1 MFKNKKTLFIIGAV
15 VSMAVV
21 LTLPFVGKQINN
33 SLNRAVAQQS
43 CEGAPSQQAC
53 EGICYWDTSCHTNI
67 CGDGHSDGPN
77 EQCDDGNLTN
87 GDGCD
92 SNCQIEGGGGGCE
105 SSGICRNKQCGG
117 MDGYSPDGGT
127 TCFSDSQ
134 CTSLCNVCSSDP
146 SRILYGGDFQSI
158 GCTNFNGN
166 QANCE
171 QGFVRSHTGV
181 ASCSYDMNTGVCF
194 NCDAFH
200 EWDGKCTNTCRAPGV
215 CGNALIDSK
224 DETCDDG
231 GLCTGDN
238 LTHCALD
245 GDCTFVGGTCTPRDG
260 DGCSSTCQIE
270 QGTVCAH
277 DPSRALF
284 VTDCNMWNANAD
296 ACGHSFVN
304 GNSGI
309 TSCWYDSAN
318 DQCNGCGSNACV
330 NTCQIGPNPAFIFI
344 TSGIGNG
351 NTGGIASMDSACVS
365 VAGSAGLDG
374 TWKAVA
380 SDSTHNAADILPDK
394 QPYFLLNGV
403 QVARD
408 KDDLLDGSIM
418 NPIYITE
425 FGTPYADIP
434 GHPGIAWT
442 GSDLSGV
449 YDAGNAC
456 NDWTSGLAENN
467 SRVGSANATDSDWIA
482 ANATCD
488 QQAAIYCV
496 SGDSTGMGGQEIC
509 DNGIDDNGN
518 QLVDCADPQCSKMPA
533 CGGQGGQC
541 INMNGELDGT
551 NPFAG
556 GQGEACDG
564 TAFWP
569 DHDTCEAFGYTG
581 GTLGCTICKPD
592 FSACTGGGGQGGVGQ
607 INVNLKDESG
617 DPYDVSEDTF
627 VVAACGNT
635 TVESTGQ
642 GGSVSTQS
650 DSFYS
655 GATIPKGEHSATIM
669 GIPTPQNGEVF
680 SNPCLVFLGKSSSLA
695 LGSQYIYAG
704 GLDDPE
710 VWTDYSKN
718 TNMDKPMPPMA
729 KYAPVFLGDDNDQN
743 PTNQGPNAA
752 DLSMKVQELTPGDL
766 TGYVCL
772 DLDKNGVCTP
782 LDGINEFLPDMTVN
796 ISPMGDAPAGFTTPD
811 PYTTDRTGYYV
822 FNDLPGG
829 DYIIQASGEKM
840 YIGTVHVSGNTSQ
853 DLVVS
858 LGKTLSLNLDDASG
872 CWLPKQHSVNY
883 SFWPQNWNFDS
894 KPVMGEAAFDDF
906 TDNQDGTYSL
916 DIQGFSRSVYNAY
929 IEVPGCLSI
938 KDAVVDLSQQ
948 PAELDEELTPG
959 ITISGTVVDESGN
972 PVPDFNFGAQTVF
985 DPTQPKVFG
994 GFVGTKT
1001 LADDSDTEDVNEAG
1015 HFELRGLSEGD
1026 WTFESF
1032 EGSLAAS
1039 QRSFA
1044 PGAGSLNAD
1053 GAYTVG
1059 ASGASDVVLVLRDD
1073 KRVNITI
1080 TDGIN
1085 LITDARMDIL
1095 CGTGKYV
1102 HLGMSD
1108 NAWTFLPPGDT
1119 CYFSVHSRSAAYD
1132 PLENYPVAITAGT
1145 QPQDISI
1152 MLNHANSNQGVYT
1165 GSTFKSDK
1173 TTTYPA
1179 GKVTYTGKIT
1189 APDAADL
1196 AGKTVT
1202 FTYPAAAKAS
1212 GDGTLITNVSA
1223 GTCTNGSGT
1232 VTCAI
1237 PDGYTDTSYTIS
1249 SQLTVASGFTGNNIS
1264 TSLNIAS
1271 TSIGNVYVEVISLSV
1286 NAPSA
1291 VSSGKDFTV
1300 YGLAYPDATVT
1311 LSYIDDAG
1319 VETTVGSTVMDPGS
1333 TWYTFNNVNIKAAP
1347 GHNIYTLKATA
1358 VGEGATASVTRNI
1371 IVGGATPNLANIT
1384 MTVNGADWPDSQ
1396 YTGIPTGLIFEGTP
1410 FTINLTFSAP
1420 VTSVTGAFNGISYS
1434 FTNTDDDS
1442 WQLNIPAGWTG
1453 YGDLTVDITVTWDDD
1468 NNEDTPDVTV
1478 LYGTVVGG
1486 SEGIDPSGYVYD
1498 TTDAN
1503 RIPGVSATVYQLV
1516 AGASHA
1522 SLSPSTVITAVAGA
1536 DDGTGGGISGN
1547 GIIENG
1553 EEGAV
1558 SGFAVGKI
1566 TGCYTV
1572 AGTLDTA
1579 KCTWSQWDAAPSG
1592 QISPQVT
1599 DSNGHY
1605 GWNVP
1610 VGWYRVSFQK
1620 ANPDGY
1626 SLSYSRDVYVPPAET
1641 GLNLNLG
1648 AYDIGAP
1655 TAATNPA
1662 NAAIGIALN
1671 VNPTVFFSEPMLAG
1685 TINTTNIKLMQLFT
1699 EVPSTVIYN
1708 AANHTATIAPTT
1720 PPLAATTLYTIH
1732 IGNAV
1737 TDDTSNNLDQ
1747 TYDINFTT
1755 GTATDVT
1762 APASAATPA
1771 STAFTG
1777 SQVVTLGAD
1786 DGGGA
1791 GTCADCI
1798 VYYTTDG
1805 TAPTASSSVY
1815 TGALTFT
1822 STKTLKFFAKDIA
1835 GNCEGGNCVTP
1846 TVNTETYT
1854 LTSIP
1859 STPTGIVGGALT
1871 NASSINWD
1879 DMVSATSYNVYRTL
1893 TSGSGYAFL
1902 ANPDI
1907 SAYTDLGLTAGTN
1920 YYYKVSA
1927 VNGLGESGL
1936 SAEVSV
1942 TPLAVAQQQQQEVVT
1957 GGGGGGM
1964 SLSMLLKNMI
1974 PQMKPAAGATAAGGT
1989 VSAVFLDIAGH
2000 WAEKYIKTIADLGI
2014 ISGKTADTYAPNDPI
2029 TRAELTKMAIIAFNY
2044 KTEQPKSAPF
2054 NDVESYAWYAPYILA
2069 AKDSNIIKG
2078 YSGNFFRPNNPI
2090 NRAEALTILIKAAG
2104 FQVDPN
2110 AVVSF
2115 TDTPSSSWY
2124 MPYLAYAKNN
2134 GIISGYAD
2142 GTFGPGKSITRAEA
2156 AKIIVKILEMK

>member
-1 MFKNKKTLFIIGAV
+1 MFKNKRTLFIIGAV

-21 LTLPFVGKQINN
+21 LTLPFISKNFNSDVKALSFNYTSLNPADTVMDVPVAVQPLVTFNEPIKAVVFPGEYVYLCLSSLGATMNDCIANALPL
-33 SLNRAVAQQS
+33 SLNRVDPD
-43 CEGAPSQQAC
+43 GAGPAPENSALRIIPQ
-53 EGICYWDTSCHTNI
+53 NPL
-67 CGDGHSDGPN
+67 GPN
-77 EQCDDGNLTN
+77 HSYTIYFDVCNEAQTLCVGKDQWNFTTAAAPADPLCGNGYLERQEQCDDG
-87 GDGCD
+87 
-92 SNCQIEGGGGGCE
+92 
-105 SSGICRNKQCGG
+105 
-117 MDGYSPDGGT
+117 GT
-127 TCFSDSQ
+127 S
-134 CTSLCNVCSSDP
+134 
-146 SRILYGGDFQSI
+146 
-158 GCTNFNGN
+158 
-166 QANCE
+166 
-171 QGFVRSHTGV
+171 
-181 ASCSYDMNTGVCF
+181 
-194 NCDAFH
+194 
-200 EWDGKCTNTCRAPGV
+200 
-215 CGNALIDSK
+215 
-224 DETCDDG
+224 
-231 GLCTGDN
+231 
-238 LTHCALD
+238 
-245 GDCTFVGGTCTPRDG
+245 DG
-260 DGCSSTCQIE
+260 DGCSSICEWETPPPPFCGDGMCNGDDNCSNCEQDCGACPPSCGDGMCNGDDNCSNCEQDCGPCGGGCVQDPACDAPCDGGPGYSPDNGQTCFS
-270 QGTVCAH
+270 
-277 DPSRALF
+277 D
-284 VTDCNMWNANAD
+284 
-296 ACGHSFVN
+296 
-304 GNSGI
+304 
-309 TSCWYDSAN
+309 
-318 DQCNGCGSNACV
+318 DQCANI
-330 NTCQIGPNPAFIFI
+330 CQMGQKPAFIFI
-344 TSGIGNG
+344 TSGLGNG
-351 NTGGIASMDSACVS
+351 NTAGIAGATGAC
-365 VAGSAGLDG
+365 AGAAANAGLDG
-374 TWKAVA
+374 TWKALI
-380 SDSTHNAADILPDK
+380 SDSTHNVADVLPDK
-394 QPYFLLNGV
+394 PYALLNGV
-403 QVARD
+403 PVAGS
-408 KDDLLDGSIM
+408 KADLLDGLIM

-425 FGTPYADIP
+425 LGTPYADIS
-434 GHPGIAWT
+434 GHPGLAWT
-442 GSDLSGV
+442 GSDSSGNYAV
-449 YDAGNAC
+449 VDGYQDLAC
-456 NDWTSGLAENN
+456 NGWTSGSSDSRAIAGLANK
-467 SRVGSANATDSDWIA
+467 TDADWIDGIPENDGA
-482 ANATCD
+482 MHCD
-488 QQAAIYCV
+488 QSAALYCF
-496 SGDSTGMGGQEIC
+496 SGDSSGMSGQEIC
-509 DNGIDDNGN
+509 DNGIDDNDN

-541 INMNGELDGT
+541 ISMNGTLDGD

-556 GQGEACDG
+556 GQGEVCDG

-592 FSACTGGGGQGGVGQ
+592 FSQCTGGGGQTGTGM
-607 INVNLKDESG
+607 IT
-617 DPYDVSEDTF
+617 VSLTHEDGNFYFVDEDTS
-627 VVAACGNT
+627 VVAVCGNT
-635 TVESTGQ
+635 TVQMPAQ
-642 GGSVSTQS
+642 GGPATAQS
-650 DSFYS
+650 DTFYS
-655 GATIPKGEHSATIM
+655 GATIPKGDHSTTIM
-669 GIPTPQNGEVF
+669 GIPTPQNGEIF
-680 SNPCLVFLGKSSSLA
+680 SNPCLVFLGKSSGLT
-695 LGSQYIYAG
+695 LGSQYTYFDG
-704 GLDDPE
+704 VNPVG
-710 VWTDYSKN
+710 WTDYSKN
-718 TNMDKPMPPMA
+718 TDMDKPMPPMA
-729 KYAPVFLGDDNDQN
+729 KYAPVSLGDDNDQN
-743 PTNQGPNAA
+743 PRNPGPNAA
-752 DLSMKVQELTPGDL
+752 NLYMKVQPLNPGDL

-782 LDGINEFLPDMTVN
+782 LDGINEFLPDMTIN
-796 ISPMGDAPAGFTTPD
+796 IFPMGDAPAGFATPA
-811 PYTTDRTGYYV
+811 PYTTDETGYYV
-822 FNDLPGG
+822 FNNLPGG

-840 YIGTVHVSGNTSQ
+840 YIGTVHISGNTSQ

-858 LGKTLSLNLDDASG
+858 LGKTLSLNLDDTSD

-906 TDNQDGTYSL
+906 TDNQNETYSL
-916 DIQGFSRSVYNAY
+916 DIQGFNKGVYNAY

-972 PVPDFNFGAQTVF
+972 PVSDFNFGAQTVF

-1001 LADDSDTEDVNEAG
+1001 LADDPDTEDVNEAG
-1015 HFELRGLSEGD
+1015 HFELRGLAEGD

-1044 PGAGSLNAD
+1044 PGAGSLNED

-1085 LITDARMDIL
+1085 LVTDARMDIL

-1119 CYFSVHSRSAAYD
+1119 CYFSVHSRSADYD
-1132 PLENYPVAITAGT
+1132 PLENYPVVITAGT

-1173 TTTYPA
+1173 TTTYPE

-1286 NAPSA
+1286 NAPSV

-1333 TWYTFNNVNIKAAP
+1333 TWYTFNNVNITAAR

-1384 MTVNGADWPDSQ
+1384 MTVNGADWPYSQ

-1410 FTINLTFSAP
+1410 FTINLTFSGT
-1420 VTSVTGAFNGISYS
+1420 VKSVTGAFNGRSYD

-1442 WQLNIPAGWTG
+1442 WRLNIPAGWTG

-1468 NNEDTPDVTV
+1468 NNPDTPDVTV

-1522 SLSPSTVITAVAGA
+1522 SLSPSTVITEVAGA

-1553 EEGAV
+1553 EEGTV

-1566 TGCYTV
+1566 TGCGA
-1572 AGTLDTA
+1572 AGVLDTTL
-1579 KCTWSQWDAAPSG
+1579 CTWSQWDAAPSG

-1626 SLSYSRDVYVPPAET
+1626 ALSYSRDVYVPPAET

-1655 TAATNPA
+1655 AAATNPA
-1662 NAAIGIALN
+1662 NAAIGIARN
-1671 VNPTVFFSEPMLAG
+1671 VDPTVFFSEPMLAG
-1685 TINTTNIKLMQLFT
+1685 TINTTNVQLLD
-1699 EVPSTVIYN
+1699 STLTPVAITVTYDPGN
-1708 AANHTATIAPTT
+1708 NTATLAPVA
-1720 PPLAATTLYTIH
+1720 PPLAATATYTIKVTTGVADDS
-1732 IGNAV
+1732 GNALGAEL
-1737 TDDTSNNLDQ
+1737 NNTFQ
-1747 TYDINFTT
+1747 T
-1755 GTATDVT
+1755 GAGTDVA
-1762 APASAATPA
+1762 APTSAATPA

-1777 SQVVTLGAD
+1777 SQIVTLGAD
-1786 DGGGA
+1786 DGLGA

-1798 VYYTTDG
+1798 IYYTTDG

-1822 STKTLKFFAKDIA
+1822 STKTLKFFAKDAA
-1835 GNCEGGNCVTP
+1835 GNTEV
-1846 TVNTETYT
+1846 VANTETYT

-1859 STPTGIVGGALT
+1859 NTPTGIVGGSLT
-1871 NASSINWD
+1871 NGCSLNWD
-1879 DMVSATSYNVYRTL
+1879 DMLSAASYKVYRST
-1893 TSGSGYAFL
+1893 TSGSGYTLL
-1902 ANPDI
+1902 ASPTSSLYADY
-1907 SAYTDLGLTAGTN
+1907 AVTGGTP

-1927 VNGLGESGL
+1927 VNGIGESGL

-1942 TPLAVAQQQQQEVVT
+1942 TPLASAQQQVVT
-1957 GGGGGGM
+1957 TTSGGGGM
-1964 SLSMLLKNMI
+1964 SLPMLLKNLET
-1974 PQMKPAAGATAAGGT
+1974 ATGETGMEGGGET
-1989 VSAVFLDIAGH
+1989 VTTKFLDIAGH
-2000 WAEKYIKTIADLGI
+2000 WAESYIKNIESLGI
-2014 ISGKTADTYAPNDPI
+2014 ISGKTADTYAPDAAI

-2069 AKDSNIIKG
+2069 ARDSNIVQG
-2078 YSGNFFRPNNPI
+2078 YSGNFFKPNNPI

-2142 GTFGPGKSITRAEA
+2142 GTFGPGKSITRAEV
-2156 AKIIVKILEMK
+2156 AKIVSLILEMK